1 MAAGLDILKHVPH
14 MKTQTRFPG
23 DLLWIILWCLFL
35 AGISLFIATVSQG
48 PALRILYGVLGAIY
62 LIAAVGL
69 YRLQHWGRVF
79 AGILFFL
86 GVVLGLFALRKGFNV
101 GTLFRILMNLYWG
114 VYLFQSSTRRL
125 FEASSGARLS
135 LPGCIS
141 QSIYL
146 VGVIAMVAVLLVLKS
161 PKWVGIV
168 VLLVTLVAYALF
180 LEDRVNR
187 WLAARF
193 SPKPDD
199 LDRDAW
205 RSVRVAQQARLEG
218 DLDRAD
224 RLLAPLRDSLTV
236 RVLRGLLVMDRALR
250 SDGLRRTLY
259 DSAWVAPAPA
269 RDRLLEESRATDL
282 TALVAERAAL
292 VDGLLEDDGRSR
304 SFFGEEADE
313 RLQKITG
320 RVFVNNPIFQH
331 REAWEK
337 RRPLCTGDRARTW
350 LTARLWDAQAPEA
363 AREAAGGSG
372 DASLVEL
379 ANLSVRLDQAARG
392 LFNEEWVAENSLNL
406 CLLPIPAD
414 AARLLYLDSPYIV
427 VLGPEAVAGRLA
439 ARLELVSRL
448 RRLRDDYPAES
459 WIEIPWLL
467 AQLTGDTGGHR
478 TVAKFEKWWAS
489 RREAQLAFDGAFVS
503 GLDAAR
509 HENWERAEEHFRD
522 AVRAWPERTCAV
534 YNHALALLQL
544 DRHDEAEEIF
554 SRLAAAEPDEAVF
567 WMRAGDARRLQDRSG
582 PAIEAYRKA
591 AKLGGLEDEVA
602 LRLGLTLAS
611 EGREDEAERELDAAT
626 AKEFDADRL
635 DELASFL
642 ESEGVYRL
650 ASRYREQAF
659 QKRLG
664 EKPTGEEEEDEDEE
678 GDSTAGA
685 T

>member
-1 MAAGLDILKHVPH
+1 MATGLDILKRAPL
-14 MKTQTRFPG
+14 MKTKTRFPG

-35 AGISLFIATVSQG
+35 AGTHLYIATFSKE
-48 PALRILYGVLGAIY
+48 PAPRATFGVLGAAY

-69 YRLQHWGRVF
+69 YRLQHWGRIL
-79 AGILFFL
+79 AGVLFFI
-86 GVVLGLFALRKGFNV
+86 GVGLSLFAFRKGFSGAN
-101 GTLFRILMNLYWG
+101 LFRLLMNLYWG
-114 VYLFQSSTRRL
+114 VYLLQPSTRRL
-125 FEASSGARLS
+125 FEGSSGARLS

-141 QSIYL
+141 QAVYL
-146 VGVIAMVAVLLVLKS
+146 VGILSLVALLLVLKS

-168 VLLVTLVAYALF
+168 VILGVLVAYALF
-180 LEDRVNR
+180 LEDRMNR

-199 LDRDAW
+199 LDRAAWDA
-205 RSVRVAQQARLEG
+205 VRNAQQARVEG
-218 DLDRAD
+218 DLDRAE
-224 RLLAPLRDSLTV
+224 RLLAPLPDSLTV

-250 SDGLRRTLY
+250 SEELRRALY
-259 DSAWVAPAPA
+259 DSAWVAPVAA
-269 RDRLLEESRATDL
+269 RDRLLEESRGADL
-282 TALVAERAAL
+282 PALVAERTAL
-292 VDGLLEDDGRSR
+292 VDGLLEDDARPR
-304 SFFGEEADE
+304 SFFGEEADD
-313 RLQKITG
+313 RLQRITG
-320 RVFVNNPIFQH
+320 QVFVSNPLFQH

-337 RRPLCTGDRARTW
+337 RRSLCSGERARTW

-379 ANLSVRLDQAARG
+379 ANLSIRLDQAARG
-392 LFNEEWVAENSLNL
+392 LFSEDWASENSLNL

-414 AARLLYLDSPYIV
+414 AARLLYLDSPYIA
-427 VLGPEAVAGRLA
+427 VLGPEPVAARLS

-448 RRLRDDYPAES
+448 RRLRDEYPAES

-478 TVAKFEKWWAS
+478 TRSKFEKWWAS

-509 HENWERAEEHFRD
+509 HQNWKRSEQLFGE

-544 DRHDEAEEIF
+544 DRHKEAEAIF
-554 SRLAAAEPDEAVF
+554 AHLAAAEPDEAVF
-567 WMRAGDARRLQDRSG
+567 WMRTGDARRLQGQGG

-602 LRLGLTLAS
+602 LRLGLTLAA

-626 AKEFDADRL
+626 AREFDADRL
-635 DELASFL
+635 EELASFL

-664 EKPTGEEEEDEDEE
+664 DKPTGDEEDEE
-678 GDSTAGA
+678 GDATAGA